1 MGGHEGLRMVA
12 GVAAAAATL
21 LMGAEAASA
30 ATTYTVSGNGD
41 GLAAC
46 SGTVC
51 PTLRSAVVAA
61 ASTPPATIS
70 LGAGTYQLTAT
81 ALTVASPT
89 VSSGYALTIA
99 GAGPGQ
105 TVIEQTGPDR
115 VIDVTG
121 GGPYLFSGVEV
132 TGGHLVAA
140 NATSIGAD
148 ANGAEG
154 GGIYNATSR
163 VDLNN
168 VSITGNTAIG
178 GNGANGSGSTHAGY
192 GGYAYGGG
200 FFDAVPS
207 GSITNST
214 ISGNVATG
222 GNGGSNASGTGAEGA
237 EAYGAGLYAGDITIT
252 GSTISHNTATGGNA
266 GSSSNVTGQSGGDSE
281 GGGIGSYDISVATLV
296 NDTITANT
304 ALPGLGGA
312 GTTAG
317 SMGYTSGGGI
327 GAEIYDQLGLFNDT
341 ITANTATGAY
351 GTGGNLADTYGGSG
365 ETIEM
370 MDTVIAG
377 GTATFDSNCGLR
389 PSGFGASY
397 VDLGHNLEDDQ
408 PAGSAKPQ
416 CEPAG
421 ALPTD
426 MIGVAPKLAPLAAN
440 GGTTDTE
447 LPQAGS
453 PLIRA
458 GGACQY
464 LNASS
469 VLVALTTDQRG
480 MARGSACDVGA
491 VQTQAVTGAAA
502 PQITGSATVGGTL
515 NCNLPSSGFG
525 GDGLSYTYSWLRGGQ
540 PISGATNATYAPV
553 AGDAGMSISCS
564 VTATGIVGSPVTTT
578 SAAEPIPAAVVTK
591 PQTSKPQT
599 SKPTIKVTARKLK
612 YSRGHAPIKLRCAG
626 GTSKCSGTI
635 TLWSVNS
642 KGKHQK
648 RLVKSTRYTVASG
661 KTKTVKL
668 TLAAATKQLLRKGHG
683 KFKASLQVKQVSG
696 KAVTARV
703 TVT

>member
-1 MGGHEGLRMVA
+1 MGGRERLRTVA
-12 GVAAAAATL
+12 GVVAAAATL
-21 LMGAEAASA
+21 LMGAGAASA

-51 PTLRSAVVAA
+51 PTLRSAVAEA
-61 ASTPPATIS
+61 EATPPATIS
-70 LGAGTYQLTAT
+70 LGAGTYQLSGT
-81 ALTVASPT
+81 ALTIASQT
-89 VSSGYALTIA
+89 VSSGYALTIV

-105 TVIEQTGPDR
+105 TVIKQTGPDR

-121 GGPYLFSGVEV
+121 GGPYLFSGIEV

-168 VSITGNTAIG
+168 VSITGNAAIG
-178 GNGANGSGSTHAGY
+178 GNGANGSGGIAGGY

-252 GSTISHNTATGGNA
+252 ASTISDNTATGGNA
-266 GSSSNVTGQSGGDSE
+266 GSSTVAGQSGGDSE
-281 GGGIGSYDISVATLV
+281 GGGIGSYDISVAILV

-304 ALPGLGGA
+304 AVPGAGGA
-312 GTTAG
+312 GTTTG
-317 SMGYTSGGGI
+317 PVGYTSGGGI
-327 GAEIYDQLGLFNDT
+327 GAEIYDRLGLFNDT
-341 ITANTATGAY
+341 ITANTATGMY
-351 GTGGNLADTYGGSG
+351 GTGGNLADTSGGND

-377 GTATFDSNCGLR
+377 GTAAFDSNCGLR

-397 VDLGHNLEDDQ
+397 EDLGHNLEDDH

-416 CEPAG
+416 CAPAG

-426 MIGVAPKLAPLAAN
+426 MIGVAPKLSPLAPN

-469 VLVALTTDQRG
+469 VLVALTADQRG

-491 VQTQAVTGAAA
+491 IQTQAVTGSAA
-502 PQITGSATVGGTL
+502 PQITGSATVGGAL
-515 NCNLPSSGFG
+515 SCNVPPGAFT
-525 GDGLSYTYSWLRGGQ
+525 GDGLSYAYAWLRGGQ
-540 PISGATNATYAPV
+540 QISGATSPTYVPV
-553 AGDAGMSISCS
+553 AGDAGTSISCS
-564 VTATGIVGSPVTTT
+564 VTATGIVGSPVSAT
-578 SAAEPIPAAVVTK
+578 STAELIPAAAVTK
-591 PQTSKPQT
+591 PQTTKPT
-599 SKPTIKVTARKLK
+599 TTKPTIKVTTRKLK
-612 YSRGHAPIKLRCAG
+612 YLRGHAPIKLRCAG
-626 GTSKCSGTI
+626 GTTKCSGTI
-635 TLWSVNS
+635 TLWSVTA
-642 KGKHQK
+642 KAKHQK
-648 RLVKSTRYTVASG
+648 RLVKSARYTIASG

-668 TLAAATKQLLRKGHG
+668 KLATATKQLLRKGHG
-683 KFKASLQVKQVSG
+683 KFRASLQVKQASG
-696 KAVTARV
+696 KTVTARV

>member
-1 MGGHEGLRMVA
+1 MVGHEGLRMVA

-21 LMGAEAASA
+21 LMGAGAASA
-30 ATTYTVSGNGD
+30 ATTYTVSGTGD
-41 GLAAC
+41 GLAPC

-51 PTLRSAVVAA
+51 TTLRSAVAA
-61 ASTPPATIS
+61 AEATPPATIS
-70 LGAGTYQLTAT
+70 LGAGTYQLTGT
-81 ALTVASPT
+81 GITVASPT

-105 TVIEQTGPDR
+105 TVIKQTGPDR

-121 GGPYLFSGVEV
+121 GGPYLFSGIEV
-132 TGGHLVAA
+132 TGGHLVGA

-168 VSITGNTAIG
+168 VSITGNAAIG
-178 GNGANGSGSTHAGY
+178 GNGANGSGSIAGGY
-192 GGYAYGGG
+192 GGAAYGGG

-252 GSTISHNTATGGNA
+252 GSTIADNTATGGNA
-266 GSSSNVTGQSGGDSE
+266 GGSTGAGQSGGDSE
-281 GGGIGSYDISVATLV
+281 GGGIGSYDISVAILV

-304 ALPGLGGA
+304 ALPGTGGA

-317 SMGYTSGGGI
+317 SVGYTSGGGI
-327 GAEIYDQLGLFNDT
+327 GAEIYDRLGLFNDT
-341 ITANTATGAY
+341 ITDNTATGKF

-370 MDTVIAG
+370 MDTVISG
-377 GTATFDSNCGLR
+377 GTAAFDNNCGLR
-389 PSGFGASY
+389 PNGTGASY
-397 VDLGHNLEDDQ
+397 EDLGHNLEDDH

-416 CEPAG
+416 CAPAG

-426 MIGVAPKLAPLAAN
+426 MVGVAPKLAPLSAN
-440 GGTTDTE
+440 GGATDTE
-447 LPQAGS
+447 LPQPGS

-480 MARGSACDVGA
+480 MPRGNACDVGA
-491 VQTQAVTGAAA
+491 VQAQAPAGSEA
-502 PQITGSATVGGTL
+502 PQITGSAIVGGTL
-515 NCNLPSSGFG
+515 GCNVPSGAFT
-525 GDGLSYTYSWLRGGQ
+525 GDGLSYTYTWLRGGQ
-540 PISGATNATYAPV
+540 PIPSAASPAYVPV
-553 AGDAGMSISCS
+553 AGDAGTSISCS
-564 VTATGIVGSPVTTT
+564 VTATGIVGAPVSTT
-578 SAAEPIPAAVVTK
+578 SAAELIPAAVVTK
-591 PQTSKPQT
+591 PQTNQPQT
-599 SKPTIKVTARKLK
+599 SKPTIKVPARKLRD
-612 YSRGHAPIKLRCAG
+612 SRGHAPLKLRCAG
-626 GTSKCSGTI
+626 GTTKCSGTI
-635 TLWSVNS
+635 TLWSVNA

-648 RLVKSTRYTVASG
+648 RLVKSARYTVASG

-668 TLAAATKQLLRKGHG
+668 KLAAATKQLLRKGHG
-683 KFKASLQVKQVSG
+683 KFRASLQVKQASG
-696 KAVTARV
+696 KTVTVRV